1 MPIADYVS
9 TKFTS
14 LTTAVNVEGDVW
26 QWRPSLV
33 VNTVAAEAV
42 ENICLVDDLSPAK
55 NIIFNE
61 VYWNTSTLDQ
71 GS

>member
-26 QWRPSLV
+26 QWRRL
-33 VNTVAAEAV
+33 
-42 ENICLVDDLSPAK
+42 
-55 NIIFNE
+55 
-61 VYWNTSTLDQ
+61 
-71 GS
+71 